1 MPKGR
6 EEVSGETLD
15 LHRAIRSLIEEL
27 EAIDAYQQR
36 VDVAQDEE
44 LRRILA
50 HNRDEEVEHVA
61 MLLEWIRRRN
71 PVFARELS
79 EQLFR
84 EGPIGHK
91 G

>member
-1 MPKGR
+1 MSNG
-6 EEVSGETLD
+6 ELSQETLE

-27 EAIDAYQQR
+27 EAIDAYQER
-36 VDVAQDEE
+36 VDSTQDEE

-61 MLLEWIRRRN
+61 MLLEWIRRRK

-84 EGPIGHK
+84 EGPIRHEA
-91 G
+91 